1 MSDHIPS
8 LLTLYR
14 FTSEGVVLTGGI
26 EQKYDLVV
34 MATGFSNTIDSV
46 RRTLGE
52 DVASRCKPIW
62 GMDEEGELNS
72 AWRNCGVQGLWIMVG
87 TLQHGRYHSKKVAL
101 RIKAMLE
108 GIANEPYEL

>member
-1 MSDHIPS
+1 VTLDFQLTRGFSFTADH
-8 LLTLYR
+8 
-14 FTSEGVVLTGGI
+14 VVLDGDR
-26 EQKYDLVV
+26 EREYDLVV

-46 RRTLGE
+46 RRTLGD

-62 GMDEEGELNS
+62 GMDREGELNS

-108 GIANEPYEL
+108 GIAGTPYELL